1 MKFKVIKYLFSI
13 IMLFLCIKAYV
24 LWIKFSSLKIVI
36 KRFSYTPILITL
48 PQWMQVYF
56 NIETQNY
63 KLNYD
68 LIKKQTFGKIFGK
81 IFDVKAFR
89 IYSIIF
95 AFASAYIFS
104 VLQTYSLNTDI
115 LNLSPEKLQTIWM
128 KTLLRKWKHLYTS
141 VPENFYKSFQDH
153 IFSEQNGISSYYHF
167 RKIQKGANLA
177 FVEGAYINFRQKC
190 LGFCLFI

>member
-1 MKFKVIKYLFSI
+1 M
-13 IMLFLCIKAYV
+13 
-24 LWIKFSSLKIVI
+24 
-36 KRFSYTPILITL
+36 ITL
-48 PQWMQVYF
+48 PQWIQVYF
-56 NIETQNY
+56 YIETQKY

-89 IYSIIF
+89 IYRIIF

-115 LNLSPEKLQTIWM
+115 LNLSPQKLQTIWM
-128 KTLLRKWKHLYTS
+128 KTLLRKWKYLYTS
-141 VPENFYKSFQDH
+141 LPENFYKSFQDH
-153 IFSEQNGISSYYHF
+153 ISSEENGFSNYYH
-167 RKIQKGANLA
+167 LL
-177 FVEGAYINFRQKC
+177 YIIYVNSEKDKFSIRRVGIYKFRQKC